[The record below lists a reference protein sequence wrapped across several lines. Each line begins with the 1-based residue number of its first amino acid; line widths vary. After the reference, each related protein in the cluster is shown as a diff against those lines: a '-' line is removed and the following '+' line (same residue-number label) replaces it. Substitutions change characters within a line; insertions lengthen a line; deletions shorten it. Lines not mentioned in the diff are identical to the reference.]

1 MKNIKTFFYSLFV
14 VILLSGAALIDNS
27 VKAEPIISGQE
38 ITAYHLD
45 EYNLTSIQNVYRVG
59 AKCCDGTNSK
69 ATGRGA
75 CSHHGGVKY
84 WKMSDKTTV
93 STGRCD

>member
-1 MKNIKTFFYSLFV
+1 MKTLLYSFV
-14 VILLSGAALIDNS
+14 VVFLLSGLALTDNFGQ
-27 VKAEPIISGQE
+27 EEHISGISISAFQ
-38 ITAYHLD
+38 
-45 EYNLTSIQNVYRVG
+45 YNENILAKGDVYRVG

>member
-1 MKNIKTFFYSLFV
+1 MKILKTFLYSVIFL
-14 VILLSGAALIDNS
+14 VILTGAVLTDNFVRADS
-27 VKAEPIISGQE
+27 KVQETISSE
-38 ITAYHLD
+38 NFD
-45 EYNLTSIQNVYRVG
+45 VRRVG

-84 WKMSDKTTV
+84 WKMSDGTIV

>member
-1 MKNIKTFFYSLFV
+1 MRLKSLFYSLLFV
-14 VILLSGAALIDNS
+14 VVVLGASVSDSFTKSPPLTPGEQITQSYLDDLNLSNKDI
-27 VKAEPIISGQE
+27 
-38 ITAYHLD
+38 
-45 EYNLTSIQNVYRVG
+45 YRVG

-84 WKMSDKTTV
+84 WKMSDGTTV

>member
-1 MKNIKTFFYSLFV
+1 MKNIKTLFYSVLVVLLFTGTV
-14 VILLSGAALIDNS
+14 LIDNS
-27 VKAEPIISGQE
+27 VKAQPQISGEE
-38 ITAYHLD
+38 ITAYHID
-45 EYNLTSIQNVYRVG
+45 EVNLSIQDVKRVG

-84 WKMSDKTTV
+84 WKMSDGTKV

>member
-1 MKNIKTFFYSLFV
+1 MNLKSLFCSLLLIASISWV
-14 VILLSGAALIDNS
+14 SVSNNSLKADELSGS
-27 VKAEPIISGQE
+27 Q
-38 ITAYHLD
+38 ITSNHLD
-45 EYNLTSIQNVYRVG
+45 ETFLSRTHVRRVG
-59 AKCCDGTNSK
+59 AKCCDGTNSN

-84 WKMSDKTTV
+84 WKMSDKTIV

>member
-1 MKNIKTFFYSLFV
+1 MKKLKTLVSSLLL
-14 VILLSGAALIDNS
+14 ILFLSALS
-27 VKAEPIISGQE
+27 
-38 ITAYHLD
+38 ITS
-45 EYNLTSIQNVYRVG
+45 NSIQADPNAHRTG

-84 WKMSDKTTV
+84 WKMSDGTKV

>member
-1 MKNIKTFFYSLFV
+1 MKTLIYSLV
-14 VILLSGAALIDNS
+14 VVCLLCGVALSDNFGQVQENSGISISAVQFNENILAN
-27 VKAEPIISGQE
+27 Q
-38 ITAYHLD
+38 T
-45 EYNLTSIQNVYRVG
+45 VYRVG
-59 AKCCDGTNSK
+59 AKCCDGSNSK

-84 WKMSDKTTV
+84 WKMSDKSIV